1 MAKAVVFKVGADL
14 SDLKKEMGKVEGI
27 ASKAGDVA
35 GAALKAGFAAS
46 VGAAGAIGL
55 FAKGVLEEGAQFE
68 NLSVRL
74 TTLMGSATDARDRMQ
89 ELANIGKTTPF
100 ELPGIVEAEA
110 TLRGFGVD
118 AEAVLPKVMDLSAA
132 LGLGLS
138 DAAMSVGKA
147 MAGGAG
153 AADVLRER
161 GVLAAIELR
170 TGIKATNMEIEVFRE
185 ELMTTLEAYE
195 GGTARLAATLDGQ
208 VSNLKD
214 SWGDFQRQVAD
225 AGFYDASKAAIG
237 ELNRLLAENEETV
250 SRIAQDTSRWLKGSL
265 MFVVKSVGDIS
276 VGFLEMKLS
285 IMSIQGLMHAVDAT
299 TARWLA
305 RVYEGNANVLGVMAR
320 LNPYDPALAMGAKL
334 FEERAAASRG
344 QAAASLKQMNNN
356 KAEAEEI
363 KKDIARINTGTEQIL
378 SAIEMAS
385 AGGSEEGKKKK
396 GGAAAAAAAADAP
409 EVKALKGRQDLISSI
424 LEQYREEEADEA
436 AEAWDNATKLRE
448 EQYAEWAQAEQ
459 DAADERLR
467 ILEETQARRMAIAK
481 QGADIALDLAR
492 AGGQA
497 VADEDVSFGETMK
510 KQGLQLISDLL
521 MQLAGFFTTKALA
534 YAATG
539 NVPKAILFGAGAV
552 VAAAGAGAVSVAAS
566 NIDTSQE
573 SDGETFTQGSRTEVG
588 ASSGGGDTDGGLA
601 AAADALIGA
610 ADELKDAARAIAR
623 SATGSGGGSLART
636 LQRQRSISGLF
647 SSFQGA

>member
-14 SDLKKEMGKVEGI
+14 SGLKKEMGKVEGI

-55 FAKGVLEEGAQFE
+55 FAKGVLQEGAEFE

-74 TTLMGSATDARDRMQ
+74 TTLMGSATLARDRMQ

-110 TLRGFGVD
+110 SLRGFGVD

-132 LGLGLS
+132 LGLDLS

-185 ELMTTLEAYE
+185 ELMTTLGAYE

-250 SRIAQDTSRWLKGSL
+250 SRIAQETSRWLKGSL
-265 MFVVKSVGDIS
+265 LFAVKTVGDIAA
-276 VGFLEMKLS
+276 GFLEMKLA
-285 IMSIQGLMHAVDAT
+285 ITSIQGLMLALDVT
-299 TARWLA
+299 TARWA
-305 RVYEGNANVLGVMAR
+305 VNIYEAAAALSEATNPLGVMDVR
-320 LNPYDPALAMGAKL
+320 TRML
-334 FEERAAASRG
+334 EERAAASRG
-344 QAAASLKQMNNN
+344 RAAASLMQMNEM
-356 KAEAEEI
+356 KKEAEDI
-363 KKDIARINTGTEQIL
+363 KKDLAGVNADTEQIL

-385 AGGSEEGKKKK
+385 AGGLEEGKKKK
-396 GGAAAAAAAADAP
+396 GGAAADAAADAS

-448 EQYAEWAQAEQ
+448 QQYADWAQAEQ
-459 DAADERLR
+459 DAAEERLR
-467 ILEETQARRMAIAK
+467 ILEETQARRMEIAK

-510 KQGLQLISDLL
+510 KQGLELFSSLL
-521 MQLAGFFTTKALA
+521 MQLAQFFTTKAIA

-552 VAAAGAGAVSVAAS
+552 AAAAGAGAVSVAAS

>member
-14 SDLKKEMGKVEGI
+14 SGLKKEMGKVEGI

-55 FAKGVLEEGAQFE
+55 FAKGVLQEGAEFE

-74 TTLMGSATDARDRMQ
+74 TTLMGSATLARDRMQ

-110 TLRGFGVD
+110 SLRGFGVD

-170 TGIKATNMEIEVFRE
+170 TGIKATNMEIGQFRE
-185 ELMTTLEAYE
+185 ELMTTLGAYE

-250 SRIAQDTSRWLKGSL
+250 SRIAQETSRWLKGSL
-265 MFVVKSVGDIS
+265 MFAVKTVGDIAA
-276 VGFLEMKLS
+276 GFLEMKLA
-285 IMSIQGLMHAVDAT
+285 ITSIQGLMLALDVT
-299 TARWLA
+299 TARWAVNIYEAAAALSEATNPLGLMDA
-305 RVYEGNANVLGVMAR
+305 RTR
-320 LNPYDPALAMGAKL
+320 LL
-334 FEERAAASRG
+334 EERAAASRG
-344 QAAASLKQMNNN
+344 RAAASLKQMNEMR
-356 KAEAEEI
+356 KEAEDI
-363 KKDIARINTGTEQIL
+363 KKDLAGVNADTEQIL

-396 GGAAAAAAAADAP
+396 GGAAADAAADAS

-510 KQGLQLISDLL
+510 KQGLELFSSLL
-521 MQLAGFFTTKALA
+521 MQLAQFFTTKAIA

-552 VAAAGAGAVSVAAS
+552 AAAAGAGAVSVAAS

>member
-14 SDLKKEMGKVEGI
+14 SGLKKEMGKVEGI

-55 FAKGVLEEGAQFE
+55 FAKGVLQEGAEFE

-74 TTLMGSATDARDRMQ
+74 TTLMGSATLARDRMQ

-110 TLRGFGVD
+110 SLRGFGVD

-185 ELMTTLEAYE
+185 ELMTTLGAYE

-250 SRIAQDTSRWLKGSL
+250 SRIAQETSRWLKGSL
-265 MFVVKSVGDIS
+265 LFAVKTVGDIAA
-276 VGFLEMKLS
+276 GFLEMKLA
-285 IMSIQGLMHAVDAT
+285 ITSIQGLMLALDVT
-299 TARWLA
+299 TARWA
-305 RVYEGNANVLGVMAR
+305 VNIYEAAAALSEATNPLGVMDVR
-320 LNPYDPALAMGAKL
+320 TRML
-334 FEERAAASRG
+334 EERAAASRG
-344 QAAASLKQMNNN
+344 RAAASLMQMNEM
-356 KAEAEEI
+356 KKEAEDI
-363 KKDIARINTGTEQIL
+363 KKDLAGVNADTEQIL
-378 SAIEMAS
+378 TAIEMAS
-385 AGGSEEGKKKK
+385 AGGLEEGKEKK
-396 GGAAAAAAAADAP
+396 GGGAAAAADAP
-409 EVKALKGRQDLISSI
+409 DVKALKGRQDLISSI

-497 VADEDVSFGETMK
+497 VADEDVSFGEMMK

-521 MQLAGFFTTKALA
+521 MQLAGYFAAKALA

-539 NVPKAILFGAGAV
+539 NIPKAALFGAGAL
-552 VAAAGAGAVSVAAS
+552 VAAAGSGVVSVAAS

-573 SDGETFTQGSRTEVG
+573 SEGETFTQGSRTEVG

>member
-14 SDLKKEMGKVEGI
+14 SGLKKEMGKVEGI

-55 FAKGVLEEGAQFE
+55 FAKGVLQEGAEFE

-74 TTLMGSATDARDRMQ
+74 TTLMGSATLARDRMQ

-110 TLRGFGVD
+110 SLRGFGVD

-132 LGLGLS
+132 LGLDLS

-185 ELMTTLEAYE
+185 ELMTTLGAYE

-250 SRIAQDTSRWLKGSL
+250 SRIAQETSRWLKGSL
-265 MFVVKSVGDIS
+265 LFAVKTVGDIAA
-276 VGFLEMKLS
+276 GFLEMKLA
-285 IMSIQGLMHAVDAT
+285 ITSIQGLMLALDVT
-299 TARWLA
+299 TARWA
-305 RVYEGNANVLGVMAR
+305 VNIYEAAAALSEATNPLGVMDVR
-320 LNPYDPALAMGAKL
+320 TRML
-334 FEERAAASRG
+334 EERAAASRG
-344 QAAASLKQMNNN
+344 RAAASLMQMNEM
-356 KAEAEEI
+356 KKEAEDI
-363 KKDIARINTGTEQIL
+363 KKDLDRTNADTEQIL
-378 SAIEMAS
+378 TAIEMAS
-385 AGGSEEGKKKK
+385 AGGLEEGKEKK
-396 GGAAAAAAAADAP
+396 GGGAAAAADAP
-409 EVKALKGRQDLISSI
+409 DVKALKGRQDLISSI

-459 DAADERLR
+459 DAAEERLR

-497 VADEDVSFGETMK
+497 VADEDVSFGEMMK

-521 MQLAGFFTTKALA
+521 MQLAGYFAAKALA

-539 NVPKAILFGAGAV
+539 NIPKAALFGAGAL
-552 VAAAGAGAVSVAAS
+552 VAAAGSGVVSVAAS

-573 SDGETFTQGSRTEVG
+573 SEGETFTQGSRTEVG

>member
-1 MAKAVVFKVGADL
+1 MAEPVVFQVGADL
-14 SDLKKEMGKVEGI
+14 APLKKEMGKVKGI
-27 ASKAGDVA
+27 AAKAGDVA

-46 VGAAGAIGL
+46 VGAAGALGL

-68 NLSVRL
+68 NLSTRL
-74 TTLMGSATDARDRMQ
+74 TTLMGSAADARDRMQ

-110 TLRGFGVD
+110 SLRGFGVD
-118 AEAVLPKVMDLSAA
+118 AERVLPKVMDLSAA

-138 DAAMSVGKA
+138 ESAAAVGRA
-147 MAGGAG
+147 FAGGAG
-153 AADVLRER
+153 AADVLRDR

-170 TGIKATNMEIEVFRE
+170 TGIKATNMEIGQFRE
-185 ELMTTLEAYE
+185 ELLTTLEAYE
-195 GGTARLAATLDGQ
+195 GGTAKLAATLDGQ
-208 VSNLKD
+208 ISNLKD
-214 SWGDFQRQVAD
+214 SWGSFQRQVAD
-225 AGFYDASKAAIG
+225 AGFYDASKAAIT
-237 ELNRLLAENEETV
+237 EMNRLLIENEETV
-250 SRIAQDTSRWLKGSL
+250 ARIAQETGRWLKGSL
-265 MFVVKSVGDIS
+265 LFVVKSVGDIGA
-276 VGFLEMKLS
+276 GFLSVKLS
-285 IMSIQGLMHAVDAT
+285 ITSIQGLMLGLDAT
-299 TARWLA
+299 TARF
-305 RVYEGNANVLGVMAR
+305 NAR
-320 LNPYDPALAMGAKL
+320 LFDSNASILSAMALISDPGGLMDLSARM
-334 FEERAAASRG
+334 FEERAIASRA
-344 QAAASLKQMNNN
+344 QAAESTAQMNRN
-356 KAEAEEI
+356 KAEA
-363 KKDIARINTGTEQIL
+363 KSLKDDIAQTNAETEKILKSIEEAGTGGTSENRGKK
-378 SAIEMAS
+378 
-385 AGGSEEGKKKK
+385 AGGGDAKDDPEVVALTERQKFIEELIKEYRDGE
-396 GGAAAAAAAADAP
+396 AADAANSF
-409 EVKALKGRQDLISSI
+409 ER
-424 LEQYREEEADEA
+424 A
-436 AEAWDNATKLRE
+436 AKLRD

-467 ILEETQARRMAIAK
+467 ILEETQARRLAVAK
-481 QGADIALDLAR
+481 QGGEIALELAR

-566 NIDTSQE
+566 DIDTSE
-573 SDGETFTQGSRTEVG
+573 DSTGETFTQGSRREVAAG
-588 ASSGGGDTDGGLA
+588 DGGGDTDGGLA

>member
-110 TLRGFGVD
+110 SLRGFGVD

-132 LGLGLS
+132 LGLDLS

-170 TGIKATNMEIEVFRE
+170 TGIKATNMEIGQFRE
-185 ELMTTLEAYE
+185 ELMITLEEYE
-195 GGTARLAATLDGQ
+195 GGTAMLAATLDGQ

-250 SRIAQDTSRWLKGSL
+250 SRIAQETSRWLKGSL
-265 MFVVKSVGDIS
+265 LFAVKTVGDIAA
-276 VGFLEMKLS
+276 GFLEMKLA
-285 IMSIQGLMHAVDAT
+285 ITSIQGLMLALDVT
-299 TARWLA
+299 TARWA
-305 RVYEGNANVLGVMAR
+305 VNIYEAAAALSEATNPLGIFDIRTRM
-320 LNPYDPALAMGAKL
+320 L
-334 FEERAAASRG
+334 EERAAASRG
-344 QAAASLKQMNNN
+344 RAAASLKQMNEM
-356 KAEAEEI
+356 KKEAEDI
-363 KKDIARINTGTEQIL
+363 KKDLAGVNADTEQIL

-385 AGGSEEGKKKK
+385 AGGSEEEKKKK
-396 GGAAAAAAAADAP
+396 GGAP
-409 EVKALKGRQDLISSI
+409 EGQEDPEAKALKGRQDLISSI
-424 LEQYREEEADEA
+424 LEQYREEEAEEA

-448 EQYAEWAQAEQ
+448 QQYADWAQAEQ

-467 ILEETQARRMAIAK
+467 ILEETQARRMEIAK

-497 VADEDVSFGETMK
+497 VADEDVSFGEMMK

-521 MQLAGFFTTKALA
+521 MQLAGYFAAKALA

-539 NVPKAILFGAGAV
+539 NIPKAALFGAGAL
-552 VAAAGAGAVSVAAS
+552 VAAAGSGVVSVAAS

-573 SDGETFTQGSRTEVG
+573 SEGETFTQGSRTEVG

>member
-110 TLRGFGVD
+110 SLRGFGVD

-185 ELMTTLEAYE
+185 ELMTTLGAYE

-250 SRIAQDTSRWLKGSL
+250 SRIAQETSRWLKGSL
-265 MFVVKSVGDIS
+265 LFAVKTVGDIAA
-276 VGFLEMKLS
+276 GFLEMKLA
-285 IMSIQGLMHAVDAT
+285 ITSIQGLMLALDVT
-299 TARWLA
+299 TARWA
-305 RVYEGNANVLGVMAR
+305 VNIYEAAAALSEATNPLGVMDVR
-320 LNPYDPALAMGAKL
+320 TRML
-334 FEERAAASRG
+334 EERAAASRG
-344 QAAASLKQMNNN
+344 RAAASLMQMNEM
-356 KAEAEEI
+356 KKEAEDI
-363 KKDIARINTGTEQIL
+363 KKDLAGVNADTEQIL

-396 GGAAAAAAAADAP
+396 GGAPEGQETP

-424 LEQYREEEADEA
+424 LEQYREEEAAEA

-448 EQYAEWAQAEQ
+448 QQYADWAQAEQ
-459 DAADERLR
+459 DAAEERLR

-510 KQGLQLISDLL
+510 KQGLELFSSLL
-521 MQLAGFFTTKALA
+521 MQLAQFFTTKAIA

-552 VAAAGAGAVSVAAS
+552 AAAAGAGAVSVAAS

-610 ADELKDAARAIAR
+610 ADELKNAARAIAR

>member
-55 FAKGVLEEGAQFE
+55 FAKGVLQEGAEFE

-74 TTLMGSATDARDRMQ
+74 TTLMGSASLARDRMQ

-110 TLRGFGVD
+110 SLRGFGVD

-185 ELMTTLEAYE
+185 ELMTTLGAYE

-250 SRIAQDTSRWLKGSL
+250 SRIAQETSRWLKGSL
-265 MFVVKSVGDIS
+265 LFAVKTVGDIAA
-276 VGFLEMKLS
+276 GFLEMRLA
-285 IMSIQGLMHAVDAT
+285 ITSIQGLMLALDVT
-299 TARWLA
+299 TARWA
-305 RVYEGNANVLGVMAR
+305 VNIYEAAAALSEATNPLGVMDVR
-320 LNPYDPALAMGAKL
+320 TRML
-334 FEERAAASRG
+334 EERAAASRG
-344 QAAASLKQMNNN
+344 RAAASLMQMNEM
-356 KAEAEEI
+356 KKEAEDI
-363 KKDIARINTGTEQIL
+363 KKDLAGVNADTEQIL

-385 AGGSEEGKKKK
+385 AGGLEEGKKKK
-396 GGAAAAAAAADAP
+396 GGAAADAAADAS

-467 ILEETQARRMAIAK
+467 ILEETQARRMEIAK

>member
-1 MAKAVVFKVGADL
+1 MAEPVVFKVGADL
-14 SDLKKEMGKVEGI
+14 GPLKKEMGKVKGI
-27 ASKAGDVA
+27 AAKAGDVA

-46 VGAAGAIGL
+46 VGAAGALGL

-68 NLSVRL
+68 NLSTRL
-74 TTLMGSATDARDRMQ
+74 TTLMGSAADARDRMQ

-110 TLRGFGVD
+110 SLRGFGVD
-118 AEAVLPKVMDLSAA
+118 AEKVLPKVMDLSAA

-170 TGIKATNMEIEVFRE
+170 TGIKATNMEIGQFRE
-185 ELMTTLEAYE
+185 ELLITLSEYE

-237 ELNRLLAENEETV
+237 EMNRLLVENEEAV
-250 SRIAQDTSRWLKGSL
+250 AGIAQETGRWLKGSL
-265 MFVVKSVGDIS
+265 MFVVKSVGDIGA
-276 VGFLEMKLS
+276 GFLSVKLS
-285 IMSIQGLMHAVDAT
+285 ITSIQGLMLGLDAT
-299 TARWLA
+299 TARF
-305 RVYEGNANVLGVMAR
+305 NAR
-320 LNPYDPALAMGAKL
+320 LFDSNASILNAMALISDPGGLLDLSARM
-334 FEERAAASRG
+334 FEERAIASRA
-344 QAAASLKQMNNN
+344 QAAASLKEMNQN
-356 KAEAEEI
+356 KAEAKSLKDDISEI
-363 KKDIARINTGTEQIL
+363 NAGTEQIL
-378 SAIEMAS
+378 KSIEE
-385 AGGSEEGKKKK
+385 AGTGGTSKNRGKKED
-396 GGAAAAAAAADAP
+396 GAEEDP
-409 EVKALKGRQDLISSI
+409 EVVALKERQDLIGQI
-424 LEQYREEEADEA
+424 LKQYRDEEAEEA
-436 AEAWDNATKLRE
+436 ANSFKRATELRD
-448 EQYAEWAQAEQ
+448 EQYADWAEAEQ
-459 DAADERLR
+459 EAADERLR
-467 ILEETQARRMAIAK
+467 ILEETQARRLAVAK
-481 QGADIALDLAR
+481 QGGDIALELAR

-510 KQGLQLISDLL
+510 KQGLELFSSLL
-521 MQLAGFFTTKALA
+521 MQLAQFFTTKAIA

-552 VAAAGAGAVSVAAS
+552 AAAAGAGAVSVAAS
-566 NIDTSQE
+566 DIDTSE
-573 SDGETFTQGSRTEVG
+573 DSTGETFTQGSRREVAAG
-588 ASSGGGDTDGGLA
+588 DGGGDTDGGLA

>member
-1 MAKAVVFKVGADL
+1 VFKVGADL

-110 TLRGFGVD
+110 SLRGFGVD

-132 LGLGLS
+132 LGLDLS

-170 TGIKATNMEIEVFRE
+170 TGIKATNMEIGQFRE
-185 ELMTTLEAYE
+185 ELMITLEEYE
-195 GGTARLAATLDGQ
+195 GGTAMLAATLDGQ

-250 SRIAQDTSRWLKGSL
+250 SRIAQETSRWLKGSL
-265 MFVVKSVGDIS
+265 LFAVKTVGDIAA
-276 VGFLEMKLS
+276 GFLEMKLA
-285 IMSIQGLMHAVDAT
+285 ITSIQGLMLALDVT
-299 TARWLA
+299 TARWA
-305 RVYEGNANVLGVMAR
+305 VNIYEAAAALSEATNPLGIFDIRTRM
-320 LNPYDPALAMGAKL
+320 L
-334 FEERAAASRG
+334 EERAAASRG
-344 QAAASLKQMNNN
+344 RAAASLKQMNEM
-356 KAEAEEI
+356 KKEAEDI
-363 KKDIARINTGTEQIL
+363 KKDLAGVNADTEQIL

-385 AGGSEEGKKKK
+385 AGGSEEEKKKK
-396 GGAAAAAAAADAP
+396 GGAP
-409 EVKALKGRQDLISSI
+409 EGQEDPEAKALKGRQDLISSI
-424 LEQYREEEADEA
+424 LEQYREEEAEEA

-448 EQYAEWAQAEQ
+448 QQYADWAQAEQ

-467 ILEETQARRMAIAK
+467 ILEETQARRMEIAK

-497 VADEDVSFGETMK
+497 VADEDVSFGEMMK

-521 MQLAGFFTTKALA
+521 MQLAGYFAAKALA

-539 NVPKAILFGAGAV
+539 NIPKAALFGAGAL
-552 VAAAGAGAVSVAAS
+552 VAAAGSGVVSVAAS

-573 SDGETFTQGSRTEVG
+573 SEGETFTQGSRTEVG

>member
-110 TLRGFGVD
+110 SLRGFGVD

-185 ELMTTLEAYE
+185 ELMTTLGAYE

-250 SRIAQDTSRWLKGSL
+250 SRIAQETSRWLKGSL
-265 MFVVKSVGDIS
+265 LFAVKTVGDIAA
-276 VGFLEMKLS
+276 GFLEMKLA
-285 IMSIQGLMHAVDAT
+285 ITSIQGLMLALDVT
-299 TARWLA
+299 TARWA
-305 RVYEGNANVLGVMAR
+305 VNIYEAAAALSEATNPLGMMDIR
-320 LNPYDPALAMGAKL
+320 TRML
-334 FEERAAASRG
+334 EERAAASRG
-344 QAAASLKQMNNN
+344 RAAASLKQMNEM
-356 KAEAEEI
+356 KKEAEDI
-363 KKDIARINTGTEQIL
+363 KKDLAGVNADTEQIL

-385 AGGSEEGKKKK
+385 AGSSEEGKKKK
-396 GGAAAAAAAADAP
+396 GGAAAAAAVADAP

-424 LEQYREEEADEA
+424 LEQYREEEAKEA

-448 EQYAEWAQAEQ
+448 QQYADWAQAEQ

-467 ILEETQARRMAIAK
+467 ILEETQARRMEIAK

-623 SATGSGGGSLART
+623 SATNSGGGSLART